1 MKADLRTEAE
11 VLHVLS
17 RVVEIASSGDVDGAI
32 ALFADDP
39 DVFLLGSGVDE
50 ARTGHAAIREQIE
63 RDLTQSDALSWI
75 LFPQSISAAGS
86 VAWTSGDVVVRV
98 TMGGQTLDI
107 PHRLTTVLECRGGKW
122 LLQQMHLSFANG
134 AQVVGQSFP
143 TNLEAVADA
152 VGRER
157 VDLQA
162 RVAPDGTVTVLFTD
176 IEGSTQM
183 AEQLGDLRWLALL
196 REHNAIVRTQI
207 AQYGGF
213 EVKTIGDAFMVAFG
227 SARRALLCAIGIQQ
241 GISGY
246 GADHPEHAVRVR
258 IGLHA
263 GEPVREGNDFH
274 GRSVIFASRI
284 AGEASGGEIL
294 ASALLRELTESAGD
308 IRFDAGREVVLKG
321 FAGTHQV
328 YPVRLV

>member
-1 MKADLRTEAE
+1 
-11 VLHVLS
+11 
-17 RVVEIASSGDVDGAI
+17 
-32 ALFADDP
+32 
-39 DVFLLGSGVDE
+39 
-50 ARTGHAAIREQIE
+50 
-63 RDLTQSDALSWI
+63 
-75 LFPQSISAAGS
+75 
-86 VAWTSGDVVVRV
+86 
-98 TMGGQTLDI
+98 
-107 PHRLTTVLECRGGKW
+107 
-122 LLQQMHLSFANG
+122 
-134 AQVVGQSFP
+134 
-143 TNLEAVADA
+143 VADA
-152 VGRER
+152 VGLER

-162 RVAPDGTVTVLFTD
+162 RIAPDATVTLLFTD

-196 REHNAIVRTQI
+196 REHNAIVRAQI

-213 EVKTIGDAFMVAFG
+213 EVKTIGDAFMVVFG
-227 SARRALLCAIGIQQ
+227 SARRALLCAIGVQQ
-241 GISGY
+241 GISRY

-263 GEPVREGNDFH
+263 SEPVREGNDFH

-308 IRFDAGREVVLKG
+308 VRFDAGRDVVLKG

-328 YPVRLV
+328 YPVRLA